1 MANTVTLQDV
11 VAQLKKNNVTS
22 EKTSS
27 NLSKLINVLT
37 PKGGDSLEEKLKS
50 SRAKKGGSGWAQ
62 NVLDKGV
69 MKGTGISILDSILG
83 IFTGITS
90 GFRGILKTF
99 GNIGTKV
106 LLLARLGGRLFW
118 PLTLII
124 GSIGALTKSWDTF
137 ASGDIWGGLEL
148 AITGFFNTVVTIP
161 LDIIREATSKFLRS
175 KGWDK
180 TADALDSVSITK
192 EFNDSI
198 SNTFRALEE
207 SWKVIADLFVF
218 TEKDMT
224 ALGMLD
230 KLTDIVF
237 SPVNLAI
244 GFVRGAF
251 GWSEKDAPPFKLN
264 EWIKLQVD
272 KAVLWVEELWYWTG
286 GKITEGWTNLTNYVS
301 EKWEDVKTWFN
312 EKLTWATDTI
322 GLGWTNL
329 TGFVSE
335 KWTSIKKFFN
345 EKLGFGLE
353 TLQDLDIP
361 GMLAGI
367 YDRIKNNFMASMENL
382 AIWFMTMPTKIGL
395 ELEKEWILAIAQ
407 LKTGFIRFGDW
418 IAGLP
423 DSILLAS
430 LQKVKATVPAAV
442 SYAMGIDGFLTKAES
457 RVNSRGSGTAV
468 ALERIDYDTAKQLGN
483 LNEKRQDLEK
493 FQQQLLDART
503 YNNNNT
509 TVNSGGIVIDQELS
523 AQDMFNGGSRFD
535 FIGAQ

>member
-50 SRAKKGGSGWAQ
+50 SRAKKGGSGLVQ

-69 MKGTGISILDSILG
+69 IKGTGISIMDSILG
-83 IFTGITS
+83 IFTNMTSWLTGIVATFGKIGKS
-90 GFRGILKTF
+90 ILKF
-99 GNIGTKV
+99 ARFGTK
-106 LLLARLGGRLFW
+106 LFL
-118 PLTLII
+118 PLTIII
-124 GSIGALTKSWDTF
+124 GAISAISASWESF
-137 ASGDIWGGLEL
+137 ANGDIWGGLEK
-148 AITGFFNTVVTIP
+148 AVTGFFNSVVTIP
-161 LDIIREATSKFLRS
+161 LDLIKDGIVWLLKKMGFDKEADILKDFSFTEEFNKIIAKLFLGLKEAVKVVTDLFSF
-175 KGWDK
+175 GEEDK
-180 TADALDSVSITK
+180 TA
-192 EFNDSI
+192 
-198 SNTFRALEE
+198 
-207 SWKVIADLFVF
+207 
-218 TEKDMT
+218 
-224 ALGMLD
+224 LGLLG
-230 KLTDIVF
+230 KLTDIIF
-237 SPVNLAI
+237 APVNIAI
-244 GFVRGAF
+244 GFIRGLF
-251 GWSEKDAPPFKLN
+251 GWSEEGAPAFKLQD
-264 EWIKLQVD
+264 WITTKVD
-272 KAVLWVEELWYWTG
+272 EAIVWVKGLFSWAG
-286 GKITEGWTNLTNYVS
+286 DKIAEGWTNLTNYVS

-322 GLGWTNL
+322 GIGWTNL

-395 ELEKEWILAIAQ
+395 ELEKEWILAIAK
-407 LKTGFIRFGDW
+407 LKTGFIKFGDW

-430 LQKVKATVPAAV
+430 LQKVKDRVGDAL

>member
-1 MANTVTLQDV
+1 MKEAVKAVTDLF
-11 VAQLKKNNVTS
+11 S
-22 EKTSS
+22 F
-27 NLSKLINVLT
+27 
-37 PKGGDSLEEKLKS
+37 GEE
-50 SRAKKGGSGWAQ
+50 
-62 NVLDKGV
+62 
-69 MKGTGISILDSILG
+69 
-83 IFTGITS
+83 
-90 GFRGILKTF
+90 
-99 GNIGTKV
+99 
-106 LLLARLGGRLFW
+106 
-118 PLTLII
+118 
-124 GSIGALTKSWDTF
+124 
-137 ASGDIWGGLEL
+137 
-148 AITGFFNTVVTIP
+148 
-161 LDIIREATSKFLRS
+161 
-175 KGWDK
+175 DK
-180 TADALDSVSITK
+180 TA
-192 EFNDSI
+192 
-198 SNTFRALEE
+198 
-207 SWKVIADLFVF
+207 
-218 TEKDMT
+218 
-224 ALGMLD
+224 LGLLG
-230 KLTDIVF
+230 KLTDIIF
-237 SPVNLAI
+237 APINIAI
-244 GFVRGAF
+244 GFIRGLF
-251 GWSEKDAPPFKLN
+251 GWSEEGAPAFKLQD
-264 EWIKLQVD
+264 WITTKVD
-272 KAVLWVEELWYWTG
+272 EAIVWVKGLFSWAG
-286 GKITEGWTNLTNYVS
+286 DKIAEGWTNLTNYVS

-322 GLGWTNL
+322 GIGWTNL

-407 LKTGFIRFGDW
+407 LKTGFIKFGDW

-430 LQKVKATVPAAV
+430 LQKVKARVGDTL

-457 RVNSRGSGTAV
+457 RVNSRGSGTAA